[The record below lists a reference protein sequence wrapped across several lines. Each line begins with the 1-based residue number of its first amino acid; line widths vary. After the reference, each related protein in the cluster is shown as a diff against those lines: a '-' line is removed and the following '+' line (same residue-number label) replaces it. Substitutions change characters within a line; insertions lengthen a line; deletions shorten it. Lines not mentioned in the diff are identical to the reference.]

1 MTVYCVLLHE
11 RKIGLSKLPGPI
23 LQVTLACG
31 HSPTSLS
38 PAGLTA
44 LPFFLALP
52 LELWQGC
59 CYEICAWIFWKL
71 LEVGKKSL
79 PAGSEMASLP
89 SLTPRGSKQV

>member
-1 MTVYCVLLHE
+1 MQRELWEGRSQRGQYLQGPFRGFWELKLWWRDGNSRPIGAEMTVYCVLLHE

-52 LELWQGC
+52 LEL
-59 CYEICAWIFWKL
+59 
-71 LEVGKKSL
+71 
-79 PAGSEMASLP
+79 
-89 SLTPRGSKQV
+89 